1 MAESDLGINFARELE
16 RFKPSME
23 IDAVGER
30 AVREDLTDMTDIM
43 MDLLKQAGSRK
54 E

>member
-1 MAESDLGINFARELE
+1 MAESDLGINFTKELE
-16 RFKPSME
+16 RFKPSLE

-30 AVREDLTDMTDIM
+30 IVREDLTDMTDIM
-43 MDLLKQAGSRK
+43 MDLVKQARTRT

>member
-16 RFKPSME
+16 KFKPSLE

-30 AVREDLTDMTDIM
+30 VVREDLTDMTDIM
-43 MDLLKQAGSRK
+43 MDLVKKAQMRN